1 MAGYEGVFEE
11 LKGRTGTGAEV
22 EAELCRRIARVEEAG
37 EVVPGLTRRDWN
49 ATWALMIVC
58 GLAPII
64 VYAFLLGVEA

>member
-1 MAGYEGVFEE
+1 
-11 LKGRTGTGAEV
+11 V